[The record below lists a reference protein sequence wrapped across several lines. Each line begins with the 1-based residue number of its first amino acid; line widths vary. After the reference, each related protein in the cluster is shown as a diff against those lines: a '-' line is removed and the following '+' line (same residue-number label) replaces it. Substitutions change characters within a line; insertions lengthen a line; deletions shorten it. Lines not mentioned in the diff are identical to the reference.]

1 MQRFLGAIAVALL
14 LTLGSV
20 DAALAGTKW
29 CAVDPI
35 VTVDGRTSD
44 VTVGFDAAYIPS
56 LLPPV
61 VFRFHVP
68 SNSKASVTMPAA
80 PIAYTVEV
88 QYDLPARQKKDP
100 VTVTVEALVPA
111 SEIFP
116 TQTVV
121 SARAFTIGVLGTSA
135 STTTISYTLR

>member
-1 MQRFLGAIAVALL
+1 MQRFLGAIAVALV

-20 DAALAGTKW
+20 NGALAGTKW

-44 VTVGFDAAYIPS
+44 VTVGFDESHIPS

-68 SNSKASVTMPAA
+68 SNSKASVTMPASTV
-80 PIAYTVEV
+80 AYTVEV
-88 QYDLPARQKKDP
+88 QYDLPPREKKDP
-100 VTVTVEALVPA
+100 VTVTVETLVPA
-111 SEIFP
+111 SATFP

-121 SARAFTIGVLGTSA
+121 STRVVTIAVLGTSA